1 MIKFIYLLEVRKL
14 LMEKQKKNRLFYH
27 IYKNKHLYIMGIIAL
42 LIVDYLDLFIPL
54 YIGEITDGL
63 TSHTVDTLT
72 IDKMVLL
79 MIVLSVIIAV
89 ARFLWHYFIFGTCLK
104 IINSLRKDIFKKL
117 EMLSQS
123 YFNKNKTGDI
133 MTRFTNDLDA
143 IEGAIGFALIMSFDA
158 VILTVMVICKMVT
171 HVSLPLTLL
180 TLIPMMLVGVYSIV
194 LGKKFDEKFLVKQ
207 KAFGQLNDAV
217 QESVTAVRVIKSFVQ
232 EEKQLEHFK
241 KVNDY
246 NRKSNAE
253 ISILRSIFWPVLET
267 FIGLSYVVAIVLGG
281 YYCLIGE
288 ITLGKFIT
296 FSSYLGTLVWPMI
309 IVGDIV
315 TTFSEASASLKRINE
330 VFDAEVEIK
339 DSDNMTDVK
348 ELDGEI
354 IFDEVSFKYEEDL
367 PLALENI
374 NIKINKGET
383 FAILGRTGC
392 GKTTMV
398 NLITRVYDVTS
409 GNIYID
415 GNNIKDIPLNVLRSN
430 IGYVPQD
437 NFLFSETLKENIVFG
452 KSDATDEEIYKASKI
467 ADIHDN
473 IMSFPNKYETMT
485 GERGVTLSGGQKQR
499 ISIARAIIKDS
510 PILIMDDSLS
520 AVDTDTEDTIINNL
534 KRIRK
539 DKTTI
544 MIAHRVSTVQSAD
557 HILVLEEGKVAEY
570 GTYQQLLDKNGLF
583 FKMVEKQQLEKQ
595 LTVVEQGG
603 N

>member
-1 MIKFIYLLEVRKL
+1 MNDEEN
-14 LMEKQKKNRLFYH
+14 LMEKLKKNRLFYNV
-27 IYKNKHLYIMGIIAL
+27 YKNKFLYLIGIIAL
-42 LIVDYLDLFIPL
+42 LMVDYLDLYIPL

-63 TSHTVDTLT
+63 TFHT
-72 IDKMVLL
+72 IDLTAIDK
-79 MIVLSVIIAV
+79 IVLIMIAISVMITIF
-89 ARFLWHYFIFGTCLK
+89 RFLWHYFIFGTCQK

-143 IEGAIGFALIMSFDA
+143 IEGAIGFAIMMSFDA
-158 VILTVMVICKMVT
+158 IVLTVMVVYKMIT
-171 HVSLPLTLL
+171 HVSLTLTLL
-180 TLIPMMLVGVYSIV
+180 TLIPMVLVALSSIL
-194 LGKKFDEKFLVKQ
+194 LGKKFDEKFFVKQ
-207 KAFGQLNDAV
+207 KAFGHLNDAV
-217 QESVTAVRVIKSFVQ
+217 QESVTAIRVIKAFVQ

-241 KVNDY
+241 KVNDN
-246 NRKSNAE
+246 NRKANAD
-253 ISILRSIFWPVLET
+253 ISILRAIFWPVLET
-267 FIGLSYVVAIVLGG
+267 FIGLSYVVAIVFGG

-296 FSSYLGTLVWPMI
+296 FSSYIGTLFWPML

-315 TTFSEASASLKRINE
+315 SVVSEASASLKRINE

-339 DSDNMTDVK
+339 NSANMVDVK
-348 ELDGEI
+348 ELQGEI
-354 IFDEVSFKYEEDL
+354 IFDAVDFKYEDNL
-367 PLALENI
+367 PLALEDI
-374 NIKINKGET
+374 SIKINKGEM
-383 FAILGRTGC
+383 FAILGKTGC

-437 NFLFSETLKENIVFG
+437 NFLFSETLKENISFG
-452 KSDATDEEIYKASKI
+452 KLDATDQEIYEACKM

-473 IMSFPNKYETMT
+473 IMAFPNKYETMI

-499 ISIARAIIKDS
+499 TSIARALIKDS

-534 KRIRK
+534 KKIRK
-539 DKTTI
+539 NKTTI

-557 HILVLEEGKVAEY
+557 HILVLEDGKIAEY

-583 FKMVEKQQLEKQ
+583 TQMVEKQQLEKQ
-595 LTVVEQGG
+595 LITAEQGG

>member
-1 MIKFIYLLEVRKL
+1 MKNGEN
-14 LMEKQKKNRLFYH
+14 LMEKLKKNRLFYH
-27 IYKNKHLYIMGIIAL
+27 IYKNKFLYLFGIIAL
-42 LIVDYLDLFIPL
+42 LMVDYLDLYIPL
-54 YIGEITDGL
+54 FIGEITDGL
-63 TSHTVDTLT
+63 TSHTIEMQT
-72 IDKMVLL
+72 IDKTILL
-79 MIVLSVIIAV
+79 MLVLSIAIAV
-89 ARFLWHYFIFGTCLK
+89 FRFFWHYFIFGTSQK
-104 IINSLRKDIFKKL
+104 IINSLRKDIFEKL
-117 EMLSQS
+117 ETLSQA

-143 IEGAIGFALIMSFDA
+143 IEGATGFVVMMSFDA
-158 VILTVMVICKMVT
+158 VVLTIMVVYKMIT
-171 HVSLPLTLL
+171 HVSLTLTIL
-180 TLIPMMLVGVYSIV
+180 TLIPMALVAVFSII
-194 LGKKFDEKFLVKQ
+194 LGKKFDEKYFAKQ
-207 KAFGQLNDAV
+207 KAFGHLNDAV
-217 QESVTAVRVIKSFVQ
+217 QESVTAVRVIKAFVQ

-246 NRKSNAE
+246 NRKANAD
-253 ISILRSIFWPVLET
+253 ISVLRAIFWPVLET
-267 FIGLSYVVAIVLGG
+267 FIGLSYVVAIILGG

-296 FSSYLGTLVWPMI
+296 FSSYIGTLFWPMI

-315 TTFSEASASLKRINE
+315 SVISEASASLKRINE
-330 VFDAEVEIK
+330 IFDAKVDIVNSENMIDIQELKGEIVFDKV
-339 DSDNMTDVK
+339 D
-348 ELDGEI
+348 
-354 IFDEVSFKYEEDL
+354 FRYEENL
-367 PLALENI
+367 PLALEDI
-374 NIKINKGET
+374 NVKIRKGEM

-398 NLITRVYDVTS
+398 NLIARVYDVTS

-437 NFLFSETLKENIVFG
+437 NFLFSETLKENISFG
-452 KSDATDEEIYKASKI
+452 KLDATDQEIYEACKI

-473 IMSFPNKYETMT
+473 IMSFPNKYETML

-499 ISIARAIIKDS
+499 TSIARAIIKDS

-557 HILVLEEGKVAEY
+557 HILVLEDGKIAEY

-583 FKMVEKQQLEKQ
+583 TQMVEKQQLEKQ
-595 LTVVEQGG
+595 LITVEQGG

>member
-1 MIKFIYLLEVRKL
+1 MKNGEN
-14 LMEKQKKNRLFYH
+14 LMEKLKKNRLFYH
-27 IYKNKHLYIMGIIAL
+27 IYKNKFLYLFGIIAL
-42 LIVDYLDLFIPL
+42 LMVDYLDLYIPL
-54 YIGEITDGL
+54 FIGEITDGL
-63 TSHTVDTLT
+63 TSHTIEMQT
-72 IDKMVLL
+72 IDKTILL
-79 MIVLSVIIAV
+79 MLVLSIAIAV
-89 ARFLWHYFIFGTCLK
+89 FRFFWHYFIFGTSQK
-104 IINSLRKDIFKKL
+104 IINSLRKDIFEKL
-117 EMLSQS
+117 ETLSQA

-143 IEGAIGFALIMSFDA
+143 IEGATGFVVMMSFDA
-158 VILTVMVICKMVT
+158 VVLTIMVVYKMIT
-171 HVSLPLTLL
+171 HVSLTLTIL
-180 TLIPMMLVGVYSIV
+180 TLIPMALVAVFSII
-194 LGKKFDEKFLVKQ
+194 LGKKFDEKYFAKQ
-207 KAFGQLNDAV
+207 KAFGHLNDAV
-217 QESVTAVRVIKSFVQ
+217 QESVTAVRVIKAFVQ

-246 NRKSNAE
+246 NRKANAD
-253 ISILRSIFWPVLET
+253 ISVLRAIFWPVLET
-267 FIGLSYVVAIVLGG
+267 FIGLSYVVAIILGG

-296 FSSYLGTLVWPMI
+296 FSSYIGTLFWPMI

-315 TTFSEASASLKRINE
+315 SVISEASASLKRINE
-330 VFDAEVEIK
+330 IFDTKVDIVNSENMIDIQELKGEIVFDKV
-339 DSDNMTDVK
+339 D
-348 ELDGEI
+348 
-354 IFDEVSFKYEEDL
+354 FRYEENL
-367 PLALENI
+367 PLALEDI
-374 NIKINKGET
+374 NVKIRKGEM

-398 NLITRVYDVTS
+398 NLIARVYDVTS

-437 NFLFSETLKENIVFG
+437 NFLFSETLKENISFG
-452 KSDATDEEIYKASKI
+452 KLDATDQEIYEACKI

-473 IMSFPNKYETMT
+473 IMSFPNKYETML

-499 ISIARAIIKDS
+499 TSIARAIIKDS

-557 HILVLEEGKVAEY
+557 HILVLEDGKIAEY

-583 FKMVEKQQLEKQ
+583 TQMVEKQQLEKQ
-595 LTVVEQGG
+595 LITIEQGG

>member
-1 MIKFIYLLEVRKL
+1 MKDGGN
-14 LMEKQKKNRLFYH
+14 LMEKLKKNRLFYH
-27 IYKNKHLYIMGIIAL
+27 IYKNKFLYLFGIIAL
-42 LIVDYLDLFIPL
+42 LMVDYLDLYIPL
-54 YIGEITDGL
+54 FIGEITDGL
-63 TSHTVDTLT
+63 TSHTIEMQT
-72 IDKMVLL
+72 IDKTILL
-79 MIVLSVIIAV
+79 MLVLSIAIAV
-89 ARFLWHYFIFGTCLK
+89 FRFFWHYFIFGTSQK
-104 IINSLRKDIFKKL
+104 IINSLRKDIFEKL
-117 EMLSQS
+117 ETLSQA

-143 IEGAIGFALIMSFDA
+143 IEGATGFVVMMSFDA
-158 VILTVMVICKMVT
+158 VVLTIMVVYKMIT
-171 HVSLPLTLL
+171 HVSLTLTIL
-180 TLIPMMLVGVYSIV
+180 TLIPMALVAVFSII
-194 LGKKFDEKFLVKQ
+194 LGKKFDEKYFAKQ
-207 KAFGQLNDAV
+207 KAFGHLNDAV
-217 QESVTAVRVIKSFVQ
+217 QESVTAVRVIKAFVQ

-246 NRKSNAE
+246 NRKANAD
-253 ISILRSIFWPVLET
+253 ISVLRAIFWPVLET
-267 FIGLSYVVAIVLGG
+267 FIGLSYVVAIILGG

-296 FSSYLGTLVWPMI
+296 FSSYIGTLFWPMI

-315 TTFSEASASLKRINE
+315 SVISEASASLKRINE
-330 VFDAEVEIK
+330 IFDAKVDIVNSENMIDIQELKGEIVFDKV
-339 DSDNMTDVK
+339 D
-348 ELDGEI
+348 
-354 IFDEVSFKYEEDL
+354 FRYEENL
-367 PLALENI
+367 PLALEDI
-374 NIKINKGET
+374 NVKIRKGEM

-398 NLITRVYDVTS
+398 NLIARVYDVTS

-437 NFLFSETLKENIVFG
+437 NFLFSETLKENISFG
-452 KSDATDEEIYKASKI
+452 KLDATDQEIYEACKI

-473 IMSFPNKYETMT
+473 IMSFPNKYETML

-499 ISIARAIIKDS
+499 TSIARAIIKDS

-557 HILVLEEGKVAEY
+557 HILVLEDGKIAEY

-583 FKMVEKQQLEKQ
+583 TQMVEKQQLEKQ
-595 LTVVEQGG
+595 LITVEQGG